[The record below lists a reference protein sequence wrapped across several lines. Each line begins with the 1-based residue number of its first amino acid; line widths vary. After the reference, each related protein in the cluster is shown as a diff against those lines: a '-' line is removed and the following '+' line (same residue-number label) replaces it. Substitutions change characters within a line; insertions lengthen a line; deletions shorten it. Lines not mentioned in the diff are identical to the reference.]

1 MEKKIMNK
9 KRLEKIGQRIEKIRG
24 NRSKRSFGKQI
35 GISGQYLASIE
46 KGENCLSTEKLISL
60 CENENISADY
70 ILFGEDI
77 VNESLKDSI
86 SELIPNQLSDAFGV
100 MEKVIDVIKNLDY

>member
-1 MEKKIMNK
+1 MEEKIMNK
-9 KRLEKIGQRIEKIRG
+9 TRLEKIGKRIEKIRG

-60 CENENISADY
+60 CESENISADY
-70 ILFGEDI
+70 ILFGKDI

-86 SELIPNQLSDAFGV
+86 SKLIPNQLSEAFV
-100 MEKVIDVIKNLDY
+100 VIEKITEVIKNLEY